1 MPVALFVG
9 GQSIFLSLGA
19 LLCIFINPDLDQD
32 GLSYA
37 ETMFT
42 KLTRFDL
49 GKKPLGLFV
58 SRFCRGVGIT
68 LMGLWIATWGMYSA
82 MIKHRSPLS
91 HWPILGTAIRVAYIL
106 IPVWWLTGFNP
117 LAQGDW
123 LLYMLAGLALADAGH
138 YLRDIG
144 LLIFREETK

>member
-1 MPVALFVG
+1 M
-9 GQSIFLSLGA
+9 
-19 LLCIFINPDLDQD
+19 LCIFVNPDLDQD

-49 GKKPLGLFV
+49 GKKPLGVLV
-58 SRFCRGVGIT
+58 SRFFRGIGIT
-68 LMGLWIATWGMYSA
+68 LMGLWIAIWGMYSA

-106 IPVWWLTGFNP
+106 VPIVMLTGNYQVF
-117 LAQGDW
+117 LSTW
-123 LLYMLAGLALADAGH
+123 FLYTVAGLALADAGH
-138 YLRDIG
+138 FLRDIG
-144 LLIFREETK
+144 LLVFREETK